1 MRKVADCRLYP
12 SESRCSLMITGTED
26 EVVLAAAEHAVSVHG
41 HEDTAELREEVRA
54 QLADEGPAGRY
65 GTVML
70 ATLSGSVEDLQR
82 ATQDWAEQ
90 RRVPGFLGEE
100 VLLADDGAT
109 VVVPV
114 FFEDEASYRRL
125 ASDPGQDQW
134 WAEHMAPHLSDVRWI
149 DGTWQ
154 HSLSRVPATAG

>member
-1 MRKVADCRLYP
+1 MRKVADCRSYP
-12 SESRCSLMITGTED
+12 SESRCSLTITGTED
-26 EVVLAAAEHAVSVHG
+26 EVVRAAAEHAASVHE
-41 HEDTAELREEVRA
+41 HEDTHELREEIRS
-54 QLADEGPAGRY
+54 QLADEGAAGRY

-70 ATLSGSVEDLQR
+70 GTLHGSVEDLQR
-82 ATQDWAEQ
+82 ASRDWAEQ
-90 RRVPGFLGEE
+90 RHVPGYLGEE

-125 ASDPGQDQW
+125 AGDPAQDQW

-154 HSLSRVPATAG
+154 TSLSRVPATTG